1 MARPLGFK
9 DLGAIRELQPQGVE
23 LDFERAHL
31 WPHTALGAALAA
43 SLPFNEVGA
52 STIILYSNHGK
63 HSALGLVQ
71 ARPRK
76 ARPEADISFI
86 SPALDAR
93 PDAVTIWYRLL
104 AEATNELCEQGC
116 QRIYAQVAS
125 DNGAEEV
132 FRQAGF
138 TVYAREDIYVLS
150 AERIKSFPQ
159 STGPRMLRRQ
169 RKRDAWNLLR
179 LYTAATPR
187 LVQQAEGMV
196 SSEGRVGNLTDWW
209 EQALG
214 TGYVLDSK
222 VDSNLAGAARLTRG
236 RAANW
241 LRIYLHPQAQ
251 SEAGELVCGAL
262 GLIRTAHPRPVYCGV
277 REYEGGVRGY
287 LETGG
292 FEYILKRSLM
302 VKHATVRVKEPALW
316 AVPVL
321 EKSAPIAHT
330 RSHLREAETEG
341 ELRPA

>member
-1 MARPLGFK
+1 MARPLTFR

-23 LDFERAHL
+23 LDFEGARL
-31 WPHTALGAALAA
+31 WPHTALGAAIAA
-43 SLPFNEVGA
+43 RLPFNEVGA
-52 STIILYSNHGK
+52 STVVLYSTDGK
-63 HSALGLVQ
+63 RRALGMVQ
-71 ARPRK
+71 ARLRK

-86 SPALDAR
+86 SPALDAH

-116 QRIYAQVAS
+116 QRIYAQVVS

-138 TVYAREDIYVLS
+138 TVYAREDIYVLPP
-150 AERIKSFPQ
+150 ERINSFPP
-159 STGPRMLRRQ
+159 SVGPRMLRRQ
-169 RKRDAWNLLR
+169 HKRDAWNLLR

-187 LVQQAEGMV
+187 PVQLAEGMV
-196 SSEGRVGNLTDWW
+196 SSEGRLGNLTDWW

-214 TGYVLDSK
+214 MGYVLDSK
-222 VDSNLAGAARLTRG
+222 VDTNLVGAVRLTRG

-251 SEAGELVCGAL
+251 GEAGELVCGAL
-262 GLIRTAHPRPVYCGV
+262 GLVRSGHPRPVYCAV

-287 LETGG
+287 LEAGG
-292 FEYILKRSLM
+292 FEHVFKRSLL
-302 VKHATVRVKEPALW
+302 VKYATVRVKEPALW

-330 RSHLREAETEG
+330 RSHLRELETEG
-341 ELRPA
+341 EPRTA